1 MIRVTRNELL
11 AAAWTVLVGIACG
24 TSEETKPDSGGRDV
38 ASRNEDGDVAK
49 STGGSGG
56 GTGGL
61 AGAGGTQSAGG
72 SLGTGGAATTADGGP
87 TPERRDAPAAREDT
101 LPSEAGTDQSA
112 TVDGGVE
119 ALGYDGAFVETGGR
133 EASAVDAPAA
143 DRPADVTSVDG
154 AVDPGVDLSDCPNPR
169 WLDELIASTSYD
181 RPNAIDRYTYQGE
194 VVFFTPPR
202 YADQY
207 STLYDRCGTILCHPD
222 GGFTGRGDG
231 QCPGFFDTATGRV
244 EIWPR

>member
-1 MIRVTRNELL
+1 MIRVTRNGLL
-11 AAAWTVLVGIACG
+11 AAAWTVVVGIACE
-24 TSEETKPDSGGRDV
+24 TSEETRLDGGGRDI
-38 ASRNEDGDVAK
+38 ASRTEDGDVAK
-49 STGGSGG
+49 ATGGSGG

-61 AGAGGTQSAGG
+61 AGAGGTPSTGG
-72 SLGTGGAATTADGGP
+72 ALGTGGATGTADGGLA
-87 TPERRDAPAAREDT
+87 PEQRDAPVAREDT
-101 LPSEAGTDQSA
+101 MPSEAGADQSP
-112 TVDGGVE
+112 TIDVGVE
-119 ALGYDGAFVETGGR
+119 GRGYDGASVETGGR

-143 DRPADVTSVDG
+143 DHPADVARIDG

-181 RPNAIDRYTYQGE
+181 RPNTIDRYTYQGE
-194 VVFFTPPR
+194 VVFYTLPR

-231 QCPGFFDTATGRV
+231 QCPGFSDSATGRV